1 MLNRKN
7 VPMNLKWKTEDMF
20 ENLAEWNALFAKT
33 EKRIDFAKYEGKLN
47 TVETVKAC
55 FDELYS
61 VMGDLELLGVYAYMK
76 HDEDSRDSESSALL
90 ARIDE
95 LEVRF
100 SSAIAFMTPEL
111 TALDISVLESFVN
124 DPRLKDYDYE
134 IKGIIK
140 DKAHVLGKEAEGV
153 LAMGGQV
160 FSSFRNIFGM
170 INNADLPFPEITVRG
185 KKIKVSHGTYGV
197 LMQDSD
203 RAVRRKTFKAY
214 YGAFIGLINTIAAT
228 YIANV
233 NKNGKVTGKKGGT
246 TKIIATAKDGTKATC
261 KVTVATVKLNASSM
275 PLQVGTSTKALKV
288 ASKTV
293 KKDKVKAWKS
303 SDSSIA
309 SVSKSGKVTAK
320 KTGKA
325 TLTVTMKSG
334 AKATCKVTVQN
345 EKVTT
350 KKLTLSKKKATLT
363 VKQSVKLSVKRNP
376 ISAKEKITWSSS
388 NKKVATVSKSGKVT
402 AKKAGKATI
411 TAKTSN
417 GKKAT
422 CKITVKKAT
431 KK

>member
-1 MLNRKN
+1 MKAIKTMFGVIVCSLMLAFFT
-7 VPMNLKWKTEDMF
+7 VPAAA
-20 ENLAEWNALFAKT
+20 AETSPVSVETTAAGQGSVEFT
-33 EKRIDFAKYEGKLN
+33 VKLN
-47 TVETVKAC
+47 DANQLTSGRYVTYYDADLFEVADTKTGGVFEVEDCNPAYTADGKTGVSYAGVSSDAITSGGTLMTVTFRLKSDIQKATGTFETAPIELYQGDNAVAISSDSVKTSVTVEQTVVKLSKTKAVVVKGKTIQ
-55 FDELYS
+55 LKATVTPKQS
-61 VMGDLELLGVYAYMK
+61 IK
-76 HDEDSRDSESSALL
+76 WSSE
-90 ARIDE
+90 
-95 LEVRF
+95 
-100 SSAIAFMTPEL
+100 
-111 TALDISVLESFVN
+111 N
-124 DPRLKDYDYE
+124 
-134 IKGIIK
+134 
-140 DKAHVLGKEAEGV
+140 
-153 LAMGGQV
+153 
-160 FSSFRNIFGM
+160 
-170 INNADLPFPEITVRG
+170 
-185 KKIKVSHGTYGV
+185 KKI
-197 LMQDSD
+197 
-203 RAVRRKTFKAY
+203 
-214 YGAFIGLINTIAAT
+214 AT
-228 YIANV
+228 V

-363 VKQSVKLSVKRNP
+363 VKQSVKLGVKRNP

-422 CKITVKKAT
+422 CKITVKKAA

>member
-1 MLNRKN
+1 MKAIKTMFGAIVCSLMLAIFA
-7 VPMNLKWKTEDMF
+7 VPAAA
-20 ENLAEWNALFAKT
+20 AETSPVSVETTAAGQGSVEFT
-33 EKRIDFAKYEGKLN
+33 VKLN
-47 TVETVKAC
+47 DANQLTSGRYVTYYDADLFEVADTKTGGVFEVEDCNPAYTADGKTGVSYAGVSSDAITSGGTLMTVTFRLKSDIQKATGTFETAPIELYQGDNAVAISSDSVKTSVTVEQTVVKLSKTKA
-55 FDELYS
+55 
-61 VMGDLELLGVYAYMK
+61 VVVKGK
-76 HDEDSRDSESSALL
+76 T
-90 ARIDE
+90 I
-95 LEVRF
+95 
-100 SSAIAFMTPEL
+100 
-111 TALDISVLESFVN
+111 
-124 DPRLKDYDYE
+124 RLKAKVTPKQS
-134 IKGIIK
+134 IKW
-140 DKAHVLGKEAEGV
+140 
-153 LAMGGQV
+153 
-160 FSSFRNIFGM
+160 SSEN
-170 INNADLPFPEITVRG
+170 
-185 KKIKVSHGTYGV
+185 KKI
-197 LMQDSD
+197 
-203 RAVRRKTFKAY
+203 
-214 YGAFIGLINTIAAT
+214 AT
-228 YIANV
+228 V

-363 VKQSVKLSVKRNP
+363 VKQSVKLGVKRNP

-402 AKKAGKATI
+402 AKRAGKATI

>member
-1 MLNRKN
+1 MKAIKTMFGVIVCSLMLAFFT
-7 VPMNLKWKTEDMF
+7 VPAAA
-20 ENLAEWNALFAKT
+20 AETSPVSVETTAAGQGSVEFT
-33 EKRIDFAKYEGKLN
+33 VKLN
-47 TVETVKAC
+47 DANQLTSGRYVTYYDADLFEVADTKTGGVFEVEDCNPAYTADGKTGVSYAGVSSDAITSGGTLMTVTFRLKSDIQKATGTFETAPIELYQGDNAVAISSDSVKTSVTVEQTVVKLSKTKAVVVKGKTIQ
-55 FDELYS
+55 LKATVTPKQS
-61 VMGDLELLGVYAYMK
+61 IK
-76 HDEDSRDSESSALL
+76 WSSE
-90 ARIDE
+90 
-95 LEVRF
+95 
-100 SSAIAFMTPEL
+100 
-111 TALDISVLESFVN
+111 N
-124 DPRLKDYDYE
+124 
-134 IKGIIK
+134 
-140 DKAHVLGKEAEGV
+140 
-153 LAMGGQV
+153 
-160 FSSFRNIFGM
+160 
-170 INNADLPFPEITVRG
+170 
-185 KKIKVSHGTYGV
+185 KKI
-197 LMQDSD
+197 
-203 RAVRRKTFKAY
+203 
-214 YGAFIGLINTIAAT
+214 AT
-228 YIANV
+228 V

-363 VKQSVKLSVKRNP
+363 VKQSVKLGVKRNP

>member
-1 MLNRKN
+1 MADTKTGGVFEVEDCNPAYTADGKTGVSYAGVSSDAITSGGTLMTVTFR
-7 VPMNLKWKTEDMF
+7 LKSDIQKATGTFETAPIALYQGDNAVAISSDSVKTSV
-20 ENLAEWNALFAKT
+20 
-33 EKRIDFAKYEGKLN
+33 
-47 TVETVKAC
+47 TVEQTVVKLSKTKAVVVKGKTIQ
-55 FDELYS
+55 LKATVTPKQS
-61 VMGDLELLGVYAYMK
+61 IK
-76 HDEDSRDSESSALL
+76 WSSE
-90 ARIDE
+90 
-95 LEVRF
+95 
-100 SSAIAFMTPEL
+100 
-111 TALDISVLESFVN
+111 N
-124 DPRLKDYDYE
+124 
-134 IKGIIK
+134 
-140 DKAHVLGKEAEGV
+140 
-153 LAMGGQV
+153 
-160 FSSFRNIFGM
+160 
-170 INNADLPFPEITVRG
+170 
-185 KKIKVSHGTYGV
+185 KKI
-197 LMQDSD
+197 
-203 RAVRRKTFKAY
+203 
-214 YGAFIGLINTIAAT
+214 AT
-228 YIANV
+228 V

-363 VKQSVKLSVKRNP
+363 VKQSVKLGVKRNP

>member
-1 MLNRKN
+1 MKAIKTMFGAIVCSLMLAIFA
-7 VPMNLKWKTEDMF
+7 VPAAAAGTSPVSVETTAAGQGSVEF
-20 ENLAEWNALFAKT
+20 T
-33 EKRIDFAKYEGKLN
+33 VKLN
-47 TVETVKAC
+47 DANQLTSGRYVTYYDADLFEVADTKTGGVFEVEDCNPAYTADGKTGVSYAGVSSDPITSGGTLMTVTFRLKSDIQKATGTFETAPIELYQGDNAAAISSDSVKTSVTVEQTVVKLSKTKAVVVKGKTIQ
-55 FDELYS
+55 LKATVTPKQS
-61 VMGDLELLGVYAYMK
+61 IK
-76 HDEDSRDSESSALL
+76 WSSE
-90 ARIDE
+90 
-95 LEVRF
+95 
-100 SSAIAFMTPEL
+100 
-111 TALDISVLESFVN
+111 N
-124 DPRLKDYDYE
+124 
-134 IKGIIK
+134 
-140 DKAHVLGKEAEGV
+140 
-153 LAMGGQV
+153 
-160 FSSFRNIFGM
+160 
-170 INNADLPFPEITVRG
+170 
-185 KKIKVSHGTYGV
+185 KKI
-197 LMQDSD
+197 
-203 RAVRRKTFKAY
+203 
-214 YGAFIGLINTIAAT
+214 AT
-228 YIANV
+228 V

-363 VKQSVKLSVKRNP
+363 VKQSVKLGVKRNP

-402 AKKAGKATI
+402 AKRAGKATI

>member
-1 MLNRKN
+1 MKAIKTMFGVIVCSLMLAFFT
-7 VPMNLKWKTEDMF
+7 VPAAA
-20 ENLAEWNALFAKT
+20 AETSPVSVETTAAGQGSVEFT
-33 EKRIDFAKYEGKLN
+33 VKLN
-47 TVETVKAC
+47 DANQLTSGRYVTYYDADLFEVADTKTGGVFEVEDCNPAYTADGKTGVSYAGVSSDAITSGGTLMTVTFRLKSDIQKATGTFETAPIELYQGDNAVAISSDSVKTSVTVEQTVVKLSKTKAVVVKGKTIQ
-55 FDELYS
+55 LKATVTPKQS
-61 VMGDLELLGVYAYMK
+61 IK
-76 HDEDSRDSESSALL
+76 WSSE
-90 ARIDE
+90 
-95 LEVRF
+95 
-100 SSAIAFMTPEL
+100 
-111 TALDISVLESFVN
+111 N
-124 DPRLKDYDYE
+124 
-134 IKGIIK
+134 
-140 DKAHVLGKEAEGV
+140 
-153 LAMGGQV
+153 
-160 FSSFRNIFGM
+160 
-170 INNADLPFPEITVRG
+170 
-185 KKIKVSHGTYGV
+185 KKI
-197 LMQDSD
+197 
-203 RAVRRKTFKAY
+203 
-214 YGAFIGLINTIAAT
+214 AT
-228 YIANV
+228 V

-363 VKQSVKLSVKRNP
+363 VKQSVKLGVKRNP

-388 NKKVATVSKSGKVT
+388 NKKVATVSESGKVT

>member
-1 MLNRKN
+1 MKAIKTMFGVIVCSLMLAFFT
-7 VPMNLKWKTEDMF
+7 VPAAA
-20 ENLAEWNALFAKT
+20 AETSPVSVETTAAGQGSVEFT
-33 EKRIDFAKYEGKLN
+33 VKLN
-47 TVETVKAC
+47 DANQLTSGRYVTYYDADLFEVADTKTGGVFEVEDCNPAYTADGKTGVSYAGVSSDPITSGGTLMTVTFRLKSDIQKATGTFETAPIELYQGDNAVAISSDSVKTSVTVEQTVVKLSKTKA
-55 FDELYS
+55 
-61 VMGDLELLGVYAYMK
+61 VVVKGK
-76 HDEDSRDSESSALL
+76 T
-90 ARIDE
+90 I
-95 LEVRF
+95 
-100 SSAIAFMTPEL
+100 
-111 TALDISVLESFVN
+111 
-124 DPRLKDYDYE
+124 RLKATVTPKQS
-134 IKGIIK
+134 IKW
-140 DKAHVLGKEAEGV
+140 
-153 LAMGGQV
+153 
-160 FSSFRNIFGM
+160 SSEN
-170 INNADLPFPEITVRG
+170 
-185 KKIKVSHGTYGV
+185 KKI
-197 LMQDSD
+197 
-203 RAVRRKTFKAY
+203 
-214 YGAFIGLINTIAAT
+214 AT
-228 YIANV
+228 V

-363 VKQSVKLSVKRNP
+363 VKQSVKLGVKRNP

-402 AKKAGKATI
+402 AKRAGKATI

>member
-1 MLNRKN
+1 MKAIKTMFGVIVCSLMLAFFA
-7 VPMNLKWKTEDMF
+7 VPAAA
-20 ENLAEWNALFAKT
+20 AETSPVSVETTAAGQGSVEFT
-33 EKRIDFAKYEGKLN
+33 VKLN
-47 TVETVKAC
+47 DANQLTSGRYVTYYDADLFEVADTKTGGVFEVEDCNPAYTADGKTGVSYAGVSSDAITSGGTLMTVTFRLKSDIQKATGTFETAPIELYQGDNAVAISSDSVKTSVTVEQTVVKLSKTKAVVVKGKTIQ
-55 FDELYS
+55 LKATVTPKQS
-61 VMGDLELLGVYAYMK
+61 IK
-76 HDEDSRDSESSALL
+76 WSSE
-90 ARIDE
+90 
-95 LEVRF
+95 
-100 SSAIAFMTPEL
+100 
-111 TALDISVLESFVN
+111 N
-124 DPRLKDYDYE
+124 
-134 IKGIIK
+134 
-140 DKAHVLGKEAEGV
+140 
-153 LAMGGQV
+153 
-160 FSSFRNIFGM
+160 
-170 INNADLPFPEITVRG
+170 
-185 KKIKVSHGTYGV
+185 KKI
-197 LMQDSD
+197 
-203 RAVRRKTFKAY
+203 
-214 YGAFIGLINTIAAT
+214 AT
-228 YIANV
+228 V

-363 VKQSVKLSVKRNP
+363 VKQSVKLGVKRNP

>member
-1 MLNRKN
+1 MKAIKTMFGVIVCSLMLAFFT
-7 VPMNLKWKTEDMF
+7 VPAAA
-20 ENLAEWNALFAKT
+20 AETSPVSVETTAAGQGSVEFT
-33 EKRIDFAKYEGKLN
+33 VKLN
-47 TVETVKAC
+47 DANQLTSGRYVTYYDADLFEVADTKTGGVFEVEDCNPAYTADGKTGVSYAGVSSDAITSGGTLMTVTFRLKSDIQKATGTFETAPIELYQGDNAVAISSDSVKTSVTVEQTVVKLSKTKA
-55 FDELYS
+55 
-61 VMGDLELLGVYAYMK
+61 VVVKGK
-76 HDEDSRDSESSALL
+76 T
-90 ARIDE
+90 I
-95 LEVRF
+95 
-100 SSAIAFMTPEL
+100 
-111 TALDISVLESFVN
+111 
-124 DPRLKDYDYE
+124 RLKAKVTPKQS
-134 IKGIIK
+134 IKW
-140 DKAHVLGKEAEGV
+140 
-153 LAMGGQV
+153 
-160 FSSFRNIFGM
+160 SSEN
-170 INNADLPFPEITVRG
+170 
-185 KKIKVSHGTYGV
+185 KKI
-197 LMQDSD
+197 
-203 RAVRRKTFKAY
+203 
-214 YGAFIGLINTIAAT
+214 AT
-228 YIANV
+228 V

-363 VKQSVKLSVKRNP
+363 VKQSVKLGVKRNP

-402 AKKAGKATI
+402 AKRAGKATI

>member
-1 MLNRKN
+1 MSKTKA
-7 VPMNLKWKTEDMF
+7 VVVKGKTIQLKATVTPKQSIKWSS
-20 ENLAEWNALFAKT
+20 EN
-33 EKRIDFAKYEGKLN
+33 
-47 TVETVKAC
+47 
-55 FDELYS
+55 
-61 VMGDLELLGVYAYMK
+61 
-76 HDEDSRDSESSALL
+76 
-90 ARIDE
+90 
-95 LEVRF
+95 
-100 SSAIAFMTPEL
+100 
-111 TALDISVLESFVN
+111 
-124 DPRLKDYDYE
+124 
-134 IKGIIK
+134 
-140 DKAHVLGKEAEGV
+140 
-153 LAMGGQV
+153 
-160 FSSFRNIFGM
+160 
-170 INNADLPFPEITVRG
+170 
-185 KKIKVSHGTYGV
+185 KKI
-197 LMQDSD
+197 
-203 RAVRRKTFKAY
+203 
-214 YGAFIGLINTIAAT
+214 AT
-228 YIANV
+228 V

-363 VKQSVKLSVKRNP
+363 VKQSVKLGVKRNP

-402 AKKAGKATI
+402 AKRAGKATI

>member
-1 MLNRKN
+1 MKAIKTMFGVIVCSLMLAFFT
-7 VPMNLKWKTEDMF
+7 VPAAA
-20 ENLAEWNALFAKT
+20 AETSPVSVETTAAGQGSVEFT
-33 EKRIDFAKYEGKLN
+33 VKLN
-47 TVETVKAC
+47 DANQLTSGRYVTYYDADLFEVADTKTGGVFEVEDCNPAYTADGKTGVSYAGVSSDPITSGGTLMTVTFRLKSDIQKATGTFETAPIELYQGDNAVAISSDSVKTSVTVEQTVVKLSKTKAVVVKGKTIQ
-55 FDELYS
+55 LKATVTPKQS
-61 VMGDLELLGVYAYMK
+61 IK
-76 HDEDSRDSESSALL
+76 WSSE
-90 ARIDE
+90 
-95 LEVRF
+95 
-100 SSAIAFMTPEL
+100 
-111 TALDISVLESFVN
+111 N
-124 DPRLKDYDYE
+124 
-134 IKGIIK
+134 
-140 DKAHVLGKEAEGV
+140 
-153 LAMGGQV
+153 
-160 FSSFRNIFGM
+160 
-170 INNADLPFPEITVRG
+170 
-185 KKIKVSHGTYGV
+185 KKI
-197 LMQDSD
+197 
-203 RAVRRKTFKAY
+203 
-214 YGAFIGLINTIAAT
+214 AT
-228 YIANV
+228 V

-293 KKDKVKAWKS
+293 KKDKVKSWKS

-363 VKQSVKLSVKRNP
+363 VKQSVKLGVKRNP

-402 AKKAGKATI
+402 AKRAGKATI

>member
-1 MLNRKN
+1 MKAIKTMFGVIVCSLMLAFFA
-7 VPMNLKWKTEDMF
+7 VPAAA
-20 ENLAEWNALFAKT
+20 AETSPVSVETTAAGQGSVEFT
-33 EKRIDFAKYEGKLN
+33 VKLN
-47 TVETVKAC
+47 DANQLTSGRYVTYYDADLFEVADTKTGGVFEVEDCSPAYTADGKTGVSYAGVSSDAITSGGTLMTVTFRLKSDIQKATGTFETAPIELYQGDNAVAISSDSVKTSVTVEQTVVKLSKTKAVVVKGKTIQ
-55 FDELYS
+55 LKATVTPKQS
-61 VMGDLELLGVYAYMK
+61 IK
-76 HDEDSRDSESSALL
+76 WSSE
-90 ARIDE
+90 
-95 LEVRF
+95 
-100 SSAIAFMTPEL
+100 
-111 TALDISVLESFVN
+111 N
-124 DPRLKDYDYE
+124 
-134 IKGIIK
+134 
-140 DKAHVLGKEAEGV
+140 
-153 LAMGGQV
+153 
-160 FSSFRNIFGM
+160 
-170 INNADLPFPEITVRG
+170 
-185 KKIKVSHGTYGV
+185 KKI
-197 LMQDSD
+197 
-203 RAVRRKTFKAY
+203 
-214 YGAFIGLINTIAAT
+214 AT
-228 YIANV
+228 V

-363 VKQSVKLSVKRNP
+363 VKQSVKLGVKRNP

>member
-1 MLNRKN
+1 MKAIKTMFGVIVCSLMLAFFT
-7 VPMNLKWKTEDMF
+7 VPAAA
-20 ENLAEWNALFAKT
+20 AETSPVSVETTAAGQGSVEFT
-33 EKRIDFAKYEGKLN
+33 VKLN
-47 TVETVKAC
+47 DANQLTSGRYVTYYDADLFEVADTKTGGVFEVEDCNPAYTADGKTGVSYAGVSSDPITSGGTLMTVTFRLKSDIQKATGTFETAPIELYQGDNAIAISSDSVKTSVTVEQTVVKLSKTKAVVVKGKTIQ
-55 FDELYS
+55 LKATVTPKQS
-61 VMGDLELLGVYAYMK
+61 IK
-76 HDEDSRDSESSALL
+76 WSSE
-90 ARIDE
+90 
-95 LEVRF
+95 
-100 SSAIAFMTPEL
+100 
-111 TALDISVLESFVN
+111 N
-124 DPRLKDYDYE
+124 
-134 IKGIIK
+134 
-140 DKAHVLGKEAEGV
+140 
-153 LAMGGQV
+153 
-160 FSSFRNIFGM
+160 
-170 INNADLPFPEITVRG
+170 
-185 KKIKVSHGTYGV
+185 KKI
-197 LMQDSD
+197 
-203 RAVRRKTFKAY
+203 
-214 YGAFIGLINTIAAT
+214 AT
-228 YIANV
+228 V

-363 VKQSVKLSVKRNP
+363 VKQSVKLGVKRNP

>member
-1 MLNRKN
+1 MKAIKTMFGVIVCSLMLAFFA
-7 VPMNLKWKTEDMF
+7 VPAAA
-20 ENLAEWNALFAKT
+20 AETSPVSVETTAAGQGSVEFT
-33 EKRIDFAKYEGKLN
+33 VKLN
-47 TVETVKAC
+47 DANQLTSGRYVIYYDADLFEVADTKTGGVFEVEDCNPAYTADGKTGVSYAGVSSDAITSGGTLMTVTFRLKSDIQKATGTFETAPIELYQGDNAVAISSDSVKTSVTVEQTVVKLSKTKAVVVKGKTIQ
-55 FDELYS
+55 LKATVTPKQS
-61 VMGDLELLGVYAYMK
+61 IK
-76 HDEDSRDSESSALL
+76 WSSE
-90 ARIDE
+90 
-95 LEVRF
+95 
-100 SSAIAFMTPEL
+100 
-111 TALDISVLESFVN
+111 N
-124 DPRLKDYDYE
+124 
-134 IKGIIK
+134 
-140 DKAHVLGKEAEGV
+140 
-153 LAMGGQV
+153 
-160 FSSFRNIFGM
+160 
-170 INNADLPFPEITVRG
+170 
-185 KKIKVSHGTYGV
+185 KKI
-197 LMQDSD
+197 
-203 RAVRRKTFKAY
+203 
-214 YGAFIGLINTIAAT
+214 AT
-228 YIANV
+228 V

-363 VKQSVKLSVKRNP
+363 VKQSVKLGVKRNP

>member
-1 MLNRKN
+1 MKAIKTMFGVIVCSLMLAFFT
-7 VPMNLKWKTEDMF
+7 VPAAA
-20 ENLAEWNALFAKT
+20 AETSPVSVETTAAGQGSVEFT
-33 EKRIDFAKYEGKLN
+33 VKLN
-47 TVETVKAC
+47 DANQLTSGRYVTYYDADLFEVADTKTGGVFEVEDCNPAYTADGKTGVSYAGVSSDAITSGGTLMTVTFRLKSDIQKATGTFETAPIELYQGDNAVAISSDSVKTSVTVEQTVVKLSKTKA
-55 FDELYS
+55 
-61 VMGDLELLGVYAYMK
+61 VVVKGK
-76 HDEDSRDSESSALL
+76 T
-90 ARIDE
+90 I
-95 LEVRF
+95 
-100 SSAIAFMTPEL
+100 
-111 TALDISVLESFVN
+111 
-124 DPRLKDYDYE
+124 RLKATVTPKQS
-134 IKGIIK
+134 IKW
-140 DKAHVLGKEAEGV
+140 
-153 LAMGGQV
+153 
-160 FSSFRNIFGM
+160 SSEN
-170 INNADLPFPEITVRG
+170 
-185 KKIKVSHGTYGV
+185 KKI
-197 LMQDSD
+197 
-203 RAVRRKTFKAY
+203 
-214 YGAFIGLINTIAAT
+214 AT
-228 YIANV
+228 V

-293 KKDKVKAWKS
+293 KKDKVKSWKS

-363 VKQSVKLSVKRNP
+363 VKQSVKLGVKRNP

>member
-1 MLNRKN
+1 MKAIKTMFGAIVCSLMLAFFT
-7 VPMNLKWKTEDMF
+7 VPAAA
-20 ENLAEWNALFAKT
+20 AETSPVSVETTAAGQGSVEFT
-33 EKRIDFAKYEGKLN
+33 VKLN
-47 TVETVKAC
+47 DANQLTSGRYVTYYDADLFEVADTKTGGVFEVEDCNPAYTADGKTGVSYAGVSSDAITSGGTLMTVTFRLKSDIQKATGTFETAPIELYQGDNAVAISSDSVKTSVTVEQTVVKLSKTKAVVVKGKTIQ
-55 FDELYS
+55 LKATVTPKQS
-61 VMGDLELLGVYAYMK
+61 IK
-76 HDEDSRDSESSALL
+76 WSSE
-90 ARIDE
+90 
-95 LEVRF
+95 
-100 SSAIAFMTPEL
+100 
-111 TALDISVLESFVN
+111 N
-124 DPRLKDYDYE
+124 
-134 IKGIIK
+134 
-140 DKAHVLGKEAEGV
+140 
-153 LAMGGQV
+153 
-160 FSSFRNIFGM
+160 
-170 INNADLPFPEITVRG
+170 
-185 KKIKVSHGTYGV
+185 KKI
-197 LMQDSD
+197 
-203 RAVRRKTFKAY
+203 
-214 YGAFIGLINTIAAT
+214 AT
-228 YIANV
+228 V

-363 VKQSVKLSVKRNP
+363 VKQSVKLGVKRNP

-402 AKKAGKATI
+402 AKRAGKVTI

>member
-1 MLNRKN
+1 MKAIKTMFGAIVCSLMLAIFA
-7 VPMNLKWKTEDMF
+7 VPAAA
-20 ENLAEWNALFAKT
+20 AETSPVSVETTAAGQGSVEFT
-33 EKRIDFAKYEGKLN
+33 VKLN
-47 TVETVKAC
+47 DANQLTSGRYVTYYDADLFEVADTKTGGVFEVEDCNPAYTADGKTGVSYAGVSSDAITSGGTLMTVTFRLKSDIQKATGTFETAPIELYQGDNAVAISSDSVKTSVTVEQTVVKLSKTKAVVVKGKTIQ
-55 FDELYS
+55 LKATVTPKQS
-61 VMGDLELLGVYAYMK
+61 IK
-76 HDEDSRDSESSALL
+76 WSSE
-90 ARIDE
+90 
-95 LEVRF
+95 
-100 SSAIAFMTPEL
+100 
-111 TALDISVLESFVN
+111 N
-124 DPRLKDYDYE
+124 
-134 IKGIIK
+134 
-140 DKAHVLGKEAEGV
+140 
-153 LAMGGQV
+153 
-160 FSSFRNIFGM
+160 
-170 INNADLPFPEITVRG
+170 
-185 KKIKVSHGTYGV
+185 KKI
-197 LMQDSD
+197 
-203 RAVRRKTFKAY
+203 
-214 YGAFIGLINTIAAT
+214 AT
-228 YIANV
+228 V

-246 TKIIATAKDGTKATC
+246 TKIIATAKDGTKAAC

-363 VKQSVKLSVKRNP
+363 VKQSVKLGVKRNP

-422 CKITVKKAT
+422 CKITVKKAA

>member
-1 MLNRKN
+1 MFGVIVCSLMLAFFT
-7 VPMNLKWKTEDMF
+7 VPAAA
-20 ENLAEWNALFAKT
+20 AETSPVSVETTAAGQGSVEFT
-33 EKRIDFAKYEGKLN
+33 VKLN
-47 TVETVKAC
+47 DANQLTSGRYVIYYDADLFEVADTKTGGVFEVEDCNPAYTADGKTGVSYAGVSSDAITSGGTLMTVTFRLKSDIQKATGTFETAPIELYQGDNAVAISSDSVKTSVTVEQTVVKLSKTKAVVVKGKTIQ
-55 FDELYS
+55 LKATVTPKQS
-61 VMGDLELLGVYAYMK
+61 IK
-76 HDEDSRDSESSALL
+76 WSSE
-90 ARIDE
+90 
-95 LEVRF
+95 
-100 SSAIAFMTPEL
+100 
-111 TALDISVLESFVN
+111 N
-124 DPRLKDYDYE
+124 
-134 IKGIIK
+134 
-140 DKAHVLGKEAEGV
+140 
-153 LAMGGQV
+153 
-160 FSSFRNIFGM
+160 
-170 INNADLPFPEITVRG
+170 
-185 KKIKVSHGTYGV
+185 KKI
-197 LMQDSD
+197 
-203 RAVRRKTFKAY
+203 
-214 YGAFIGLINTIAAT
+214 AT
-228 YIANV
+228 V

-363 VKQSVKLSVKRNP
+363 VKQSVKLGVKRNP

>member
-1 MLNRKN
+1 MKAIKTMFGVIVCSLMLAFFT
-7 VPMNLKWKTEDMF
+7 VPAAA
-20 ENLAEWNALFAKT
+20 AETSPVSVETTAAGQGSVELT
-33 EKRIDFAKYEGKLN
+33 VKLN
-47 TVETVKAC
+47 DANQLTSGRYVTYYDADLFEVADTKTGGVFEVEDCNPAYTADGKTGVSYAGVSSDAITSGGTLMTVTFRLKSDIQKATGTFETAPIELYQGDNAVAISSDSVKTSVTVEQTVVKLSKTKA
-55 FDELYS
+55 
-61 VMGDLELLGVYAYMK
+61 VVVKGK
-76 HDEDSRDSESSALL
+76 T
-90 ARIDE
+90 I
-95 LEVRF
+95 
-100 SSAIAFMTPEL
+100 
-111 TALDISVLESFVN
+111 
-124 DPRLKDYDYE
+124 RLKAKVTPKQS
-134 IKGIIK
+134 IKW
-140 DKAHVLGKEAEGV
+140 
-153 LAMGGQV
+153 
-160 FSSFRNIFGM
+160 SSEN
-170 INNADLPFPEITVRG
+170 
-185 KKIKVSHGTYGV
+185 KKI
-197 LMQDSD
+197 
-203 RAVRRKTFKAY
+203 
-214 YGAFIGLINTIAAT
+214 AT
-228 YIANV
+228 V

-363 VKQSVKLSVKRNP
+363 VKQSVKLGVKRNP

>member
-1 MLNRKN
+1 MKAIKTMFGVIVCSLMLAFFT
-7 VPMNLKWKTEDMF
+7 VPAAA
-20 ENLAEWNALFAKT
+20 AETSPVSVETTAAGQGSVEFT
-33 EKRIDFAKYEGKLN
+33 VKLN
-47 TVETVKAC
+47 DANQLTSGRYVTYYDADLFEVADTKTGGVFEVEDCNPAYTADGKTGVSYAGVSSDAITSGGTLMTVTFRLKSDIQKATGTFETAPIELYQGDNAVAISSDSVKTSVTVEQTVVKLSKTKAVVVKGKTIQ
-55 FDELYS
+55 LKATVTPKQS
-61 VMGDLELLGVYAYMK
+61 IK
-76 HDEDSRDSESSALL
+76 WSSE
-90 ARIDE
+90 
-95 LEVRF
+95 
-100 SSAIAFMTPEL
+100 
-111 TALDISVLESFVN
+111 N
-124 DPRLKDYDYE
+124 
-134 IKGIIK
+134 
-140 DKAHVLGKEAEGV
+140 
-153 LAMGGQV
+153 
-160 FSSFRNIFGM
+160 
-170 INNADLPFPEITVRG
+170 
-185 KKIKVSHGTYGV
+185 KKI
-197 LMQDSD
+197 
-203 RAVRRKTFKAY
+203 
-214 YGAFIGLINTIAAT
+214 AT
-228 YIANV
+228 V

-363 VKQSVKLSVKRNP
+363 VKQSVKLRVKRNP

-422 CKITVKKAT
+422 CKITVKKAA

>member
-1 MLNRKN
+1 MKAIKTMFGVIVCSLMLAFFT
-7 VPMNLKWKTEDMF
+7 VPAAA
-20 ENLAEWNALFAKT
+20 AETSPVSVETTAAGQGSVEFT
-33 EKRIDFAKYEGKLN
+33 VKLN
-47 TVETVKAC
+47 DANQLTSGRYVTYYDADLFEVADTKTGGVFEVEDCNPAYTADGKTGVSYAGVSSDAITSGGTLMTVTFRLKSDIQKATGTFETAPIELYQGDNAVAISSDSVKTSVTVEQTVVKLSKTKAVVVKGKTIQ
-55 FDELYS
+55 LKATVTPKQS
-61 VMGDLELLGVYAYMK
+61 IK
-76 HDEDSRDSESSALL
+76 WSSE
-90 ARIDE
+90 
-95 LEVRF
+95 
-100 SSAIAFMTPEL
+100 
-111 TALDISVLESFVN
+111 N
-124 DPRLKDYDYE
+124 
-134 IKGIIK
+134 
-140 DKAHVLGKEAEGV
+140 
-153 LAMGGQV
+153 
-160 FSSFRNIFGM
+160 
-170 INNADLPFPEITVRG
+170 
-185 KKIKVSHGTYGV
+185 KKI
-197 LMQDSD
+197 
-203 RAVRRKTFKAY
+203 
-214 YGAFIGLINTIAAT
+214 AT
-228 YIANV
+228 V

-363 VKQSVKLSVKRNP
+363 VKQSVKLGVKRNP

-402 AKKAGKATI
+402 AKRAGKATI

>member
-1 MLNRKN
+1 MFGVIVCSLMLAFFT
-7 VPMNLKWKTEDMF
+7 VPAAA
-20 ENLAEWNALFAKT
+20 AETSPVSVETTAAGQGSVEFT
-33 EKRIDFAKYEGKLN
+33 VKLN
-47 TVETVKAC
+47 DANQLTSGRYVTYYDADLFEVADTKTGGVFEVEDCNPAYTADGKTGVSYAGVSSDAITSGGTLMTVTFRLKSDIQKATGTFETAPIELYQGDNAVAISSDSVKTSVTVEQTVVKLSKTKAVVVKGKTIQ
-55 FDELYS
+55 LKATVTPKQS
-61 VMGDLELLGVYAYMK
+61 IK
-76 HDEDSRDSESSALL
+76 WSSE
-90 ARIDE
+90 
-95 LEVRF
+95 
-100 SSAIAFMTPEL
+100 
-111 TALDISVLESFVN
+111 N
-124 DPRLKDYDYE
+124 
-134 IKGIIK
+134 
-140 DKAHVLGKEAEGV
+140 
-153 LAMGGQV
+153 
-160 FSSFRNIFGM
+160 
-170 INNADLPFPEITVRG
+170 
-185 KKIKVSHGTYGV
+185 KKI
-197 LMQDSD
+197 
-203 RAVRRKTFKAY
+203 
-214 YGAFIGLINTIAAT
+214 AT
-228 YIANV
+228 V

-363 VKQSVKLSVKRNP
+363 VKQSVKLGVKRNP

>member
-1 MLNRKN
+1 MKAIKTMFGVIVCSLMLAFFT
-7 VPMNLKWKTEDMF
+7 VPAAA
-20 ENLAEWNALFAKT
+20 AETSPVSVETTAAGQGSVEFT
-33 EKRIDFAKYEGKLN
+33 VKLN
-47 TVETVKAC
+47 DANQLTSGRYVIYYDADLFEVADTKTGGVFEVEDCNPAYTADGKTGVSYAGVSSDAITSGGTLMTVTFRLKSDIQKATGTFETAPIELYQGDNAVAISSDSVKTSVTVEQTVVKLSKTKAVVVKGKTIQ
-55 FDELYS
+55 LKATVTPKQS
-61 VMGDLELLGVYAYMK
+61 IK
-76 HDEDSRDSESSALL
+76 WSSE
-90 ARIDE
+90 
-95 LEVRF
+95 
-100 SSAIAFMTPEL
+100 
-111 TALDISVLESFVN
+111 N
-124 DPRLKDYDYE
+124 
-134 IKGIIK
+134 
-140 DKAHVLGKEAEGV
+140 
-153 LAMGGQV
+153 
-160 FSSFRNIFGM
+160 
-170 INNADLPFPEITVRG
+170 
-185 KKIKVSHGTYGV
+185 KKI
-197 LMQDSD
+197 
-203 RAVRRKTFKAY
+203 
-214 YGAFIGLINTIAAT
+214 AT
-228 YIANV
+228 V

-363 VKQSVKLSVKRNP
+363 VKQSVKLGVKRNP

>member
-1 MLNRKN
+1 MKAIKTMFGVIVCSLMLAFFA
-7 VPMNLKWKTEDMF
+7 VPAAA
-20 ENLAEWNALFAKT
+20 AETSPVSVETTAAGQGSVEFT
-33 EKRIDFAKYEGKLN
+33 VKLN
-47 TVETVKAC
+47 DANQLTSGRYVIYYDADLFEVADTKTGGVFEVEDCNPAYTADGKTGVSYAGVSSDAITSGGTLMTVTFRLKSDIQKATGTFETAPIELYQGDNAVAISSDSVKTSVTVEQTVVKLSKTKAVVVKGKTIQ
-55 FDELYS
+55 LKATVTPKQS
-61 VMGDLELLGVYAYMK
+61 IK
-76 HDEDSRDSESSALL
+76 WSSE
-90 ARIDE
+90 
-95 LEVRF
+95 
-100 SSAIAFMTPEL
+100 
-111 TALDISVLESFVN
+111 N
-124 DPRLKDYDYE
+124 
-134 IKGIIK
+134 
-140 DKAHVLGKEAEGV
+140 
-153 LAMGGQV
+153 
-160 FSSFRNIFGM
+160 
-170 INNADLPFPEITVRG
+170 
-185 KKIKVSHGTYGV
+185 KKI
-197 LMQDSD
+197 
-203 RAVRRKTFKAY
+203 
-214 YGAFIGLINTIAAT
+214 AT
-228 YIANV
+228 V

-363 VKQSVKLSVKRNP
+363 VKQSVKLGVKRNP

-422 CKITVKKAT
+422 CKITVKKAA

>member
-1 MLNRKN
+1 MKAIKTMFGAIVCSLMLAIFA
-7 VPMNLKWKTEDMF
+7 VPAAAAETSPVSVETTAAGQGSVEFTVKLNDANQLTSGRYVTYYDADLFEVADTKTGGVFEVEDC
-20 ENLAEWNALFAKT
+20 NLAYTADGKTGVSYAGVSSDPITSGGTLMTVTFRLKSDIQKATGTFETAPIELYQGDNAVAISSDSVKT
-33 EKRIDFAKYEGKLN
+33 SV
-47 TVETVKAC
+47 TVEQTVVKLSKTKAVVVKGKTIQ
-55 FDELYS
+55 LKATVTPKQS
-61 VMGDLELLGVYAYMK
+61 IK
-76 HDEDSRDSESSALL
+76 WSSE
-90 ARIDE
+90 
-95 LEVRF
+95 
-100 SSAIAFMTPEL
+100 
-111 TALDISVLESFVN
+111 N
-124 DPRLKDYDYE
+124 
-134 IKGIIK
+134 
-140 DKAHVLGKEAEGV
+140 
-153 LAMGGQV
+153 
-160 FSSFRNIFGM
+160 
-170 INNADLPFPEITVRG
+170 
-185 KKIKVSHGTYGV
+185 KKI
-197 LMQDSD
+197 
-203 RAVRRKTFKAY
+203 
-214 YGAFIGLINTIAAT
+214 AT
-228 YIANV
+228 V

-363 VKQSVKLSVKRNP
+363 VKQSVKLGVKRNP

>member
-1 MLNRKN
+1 MKAIKTMFGAIVCSLMLAIFA
-7 VPMNLKWKTEDMF
+7 VPAAAAGTSPVSVETTAAGQGSVEF
-20 ENLAEWNALFAKT
+20 T
-33 EKRIDFAKYEGKLN
+33 VKLN
-47 TVETVKAC
+47 DANQLTSGRYVTYYDADLFEVADTKTGGVFEVEDCNPAYTADGKTGVSYAGVSSDPITSGGTLMTVTFRLKSDIQKATGTFETAPIELYQGDNAVAISSDSVKTSVTVEQTVVKLSKTKA
-55 FDELYS
+55 
-61 VMGDLELLGVYAYMK
+61 VVVKGK
-76 HDEDSRDSESSALL
+76 T
-90 ARIDE
+90 I
-95 LEVRF
+95 
-100 SSAIAFMTPEL
+100 
-111 TALDISVLESFVN
+111 
-124 DPRLKDYDYE
+124 RLKAKVTPKQS
-134 IKGIIK
+134 IKW
-140 DKAHVLGKEAEGV
+140 
-153 LAMGGQV
+153 
-160 FSSFRNIFGM
+160 SSEN
-170 INNADLPFPEITVRG
+170 
-185 KKIKVSHGTYGV
+185 KKI
-197 LMQDSD
+197 
-203 RAVRRKTFKAY
+203 
-214 YGAFIGLINTIAAT
+214 AT
-228 YIANV
+228 V

-293 KKDKVKAWKS
+293 KKDKVKSWKS

-363 VKQSVKLSVKRNP
+363 VKQSVKLGVKRNP

-402 AKKAGKATI
+402 AKRAGKATI

>member
-1 MLNRKN
+1 MKAIKTMFGVIVCSLMLAFFA
-7 VPMNLKWKTEDMF
+7 VPAAA
-20 ENLAEWNALFAKT
+20 AETSPVSVETTAAGQGSVEFT
-33 EKRIDFAKYEGKLN
+33 VKLN
-47 TVETVKAC
+47 DANQLTSGRYVTYYDADLFEVADTKTGGVFEVEDCNPAYTADGKTGVSYAGVSSDAITSGGTLMTVTFRLKSDIQKATGTFETAPIELYQGDNAVAISSDSVKTSVTVEQTVVKLSKTKAVVVKGKTIQ
-55 FDELYS
+55 LKATVTPKQS
-61 VMGDLELLGVYAYMK
+61 IK
-76 HDEDSRDSESSALL
+76 WSSE
-90 ARIDE
+90 
-95 LEVRF
+95 
-100 SSAIAFMTPEL
+100 
-111 TALDISVLESFVN
+111 N
-124 DPRLKDYDYE
+124 
-134 IKGIIK
+134 
-140 DKAHVLGKEAEGV
+140 
-153 LAMGGQV
+153 
-160 FSSFRNIFGM
+160 
-170 INNADLPFPEITVRG
+170 
-185 KKIKVSHGTYGV
+185 KKI
-197 LMQDSD
+197 
-203 RAVRRKTFKAY
+203 
-214 YGAFIGLINTIAAT
+214 AT
-228 YIANV
+228 V

>member
-1 MLNRKN
+1 MKAIKTMFGVIVCSLMLAFFT
-7 VPMNLKWKTEDMF
+7 VPAAA
-20 ENLAEWNALFAKT
+20 AETSPVSVETTAAGQGSVEFT
-33 EKRIDFAKYEGKLN
+33 VKLN
-47 TVETVKAC
+47 DANQLTSGRYVTYYDADLFEVADTKTGGVFEVEDCNPAYTADGKTGVSYAGVSSDAITSGGTLMTVTFRLKSDIQKATGTFETAPIELYQGDNAVAISSDSVKTSVTVEQTVVKLSKTKAVVVKGKTIQ
-55 FDELYS
+55 LKATVTPKQS
-61 VMGDLELLGVYAYMK
+61 IK
-76 HDEDSRDSESSALL
+76 WSSE
-90 ARIDE
+90 
-95 LEVRF
+95 
-100 SSAIAFMTPEL
+100 
-111 TALDISVLESFVN
+111 N
-124 DPRLKDYDYE
+124 
-134 IKGIIK
+134 
-140 DKAHVLGKEAEGV
+140 
-153 LAMGGQV
+153 
-160 FSSFRNIFGM
+160 
-170 INNADLPFPEITVRG
+170 
-185 KKIKVSHGTYGV
+185 KKI
-197 LMQDSD
+197 
-203 RAVRRKTFKAY
+203 
-214 YGAFIGLINTIAAT
+214 AT
-228 YIANV
+228 V

-363 VKQSVKLSVKRNP
+363 VKQSVKLRVKRNP

-402 AKKAGKATI
+402 AKRAGKATI

>member
-1 MLNRKN
+1 MFGVIVCSLMLAFFT
-7 VPMNLKWKTEDMF
+7 VPAAA
-20 ENLAEWNALFAKT
+20 AETSPVSVETTAAGQGSVEFT
-33 EKRIDFAKYEGKLN
+33 VKLN
-47 TVETVKAC
+47 DANQLTSGRYVTYYDADLFEVADTKTGGVFEVEDCNPAYTADGKTGVSYAGVSSDAITSGGTLMTVTFRLKSDIQKATGTFETAPIELYQGDNAVAISSDSVKTSVTVEQTVVKLSKTKAVVVKGKTIQ
-55 FDELYS
+55 LKATVTPKQS
-61 VMGDLELLGVYAYMK
+61 IK
-76 HDEDSRDSESSALL
+76 WSSE
-90 ARIDE
+90 
-95 LEVRF
+95 
-100 SSAIAFMTPEL
+100 
-111 TALDISVLESFVN
+111 N
-124 DPRLKDYDYE
+124 
-134 IKGIIK
+134 
-140 DKAHVLGKEAEGV
+140 
-153 LAMGGQV
+153 
-160 FSSFRNIFGM
+160 
-170 INNADLPFPEITVRG
+170 
-185 KKIKVSHGTYGV
+185 KKI
-197 LMQDSD
+197 
-203 RAVRRKTFKAY
+203 
-214 YGAFIGLINTIAAT
+214 AT
-228 YIANV
+228 V

-363 VKQSVKLSVKRNP
+363 VKQSVKLGVKRNP

-402 AKKAGKATI
+402 AKRAGKATI

>member
-1 MLNRKN
+1 MFGVIVCSLMLAFFT
-7 VPMNLKWKTEDMF
+7 VPAAA
-20 ENLAEWNALFAKT
+20 AETSPVSVETTAAGQGSVEFT
-33 EKRIDFAKYEGKLN
+33 VKLN
-47 TVETVKAC
+47 DANQLTSGRYVTYYDADLFEVADTKTGGVFEVEDCNPAYTADGKTGVSYAGVSSDAITSGGTLMTVTFRLKSDIQKATGTFETAPIELYQGDNAVAISSDSVKTSVTVEQTVVKLSKTKA
-55 FDELYS
+55 
-61 VMGDLELLGVYAYMK
+61 VVVKGK
-76 HDEDSRDSESSALL
+76 T
-90 ARIDE
+90 I
-95 LEVRF
+95 
-100 SSAIAFMTPEL
+100 
-111 TALDISVLESFVN
+111 
-124 DPRLKDYDYE
+124 RLKAKVTPKQS
-134 IKGIIK
+134 IKW
-140 DKAHVLGKEAEGV
+140 
-153 LAMGGQV
+153 
-160 FSSFRNIFGM
+160 SSEN
-170 INNADLPFPEITVRG
+170 
-185 KKIKVSHGTYGV
+185 KKI
-197 LMQDSD
+197 
-203 RAVRRKTFKAY
+203 
-214 YGAFIGLINTIAAT
+214 AT
-228 YIANV
+228 V

-363 VKQSVKLSVKRNP
+363 VKQSVKLGVKRNP

-402 AKKAGKATI
+402 AKRAGKATI

>member
-1 MLNRKN
+1 MKAIKTMFGVIVCSLMLAFFT
-7 VPMNLKWKTEDMF
+7 VPAAA
-20 ENLAEWNALFAKT
+20 AETSPVSVETTAAGQGSVEFT
-33 EKRIDFAKYEGKLN
+33 VKLN
-47 TVETVKAC
+47 DANQLTSGRYVTYYDADLFEVADTKTGGVFEVEDCNPAYTADGKTGVSYAGVSSDAITSGGTLMTVTFRLKSDIQKATGTFETAPIELYQGDNAVAISSDSVKTSVTVEQTVVKLSKTKAVVVKGKTIQ
-55 FDELYS
+55 LKATVTPKQS
-61 VMGDLELLGVYAYMK
+61 IK
-76 HDEDSRDSESSALL
+76 WSSE
-90 ARIDE
+90 
-95 LEVRF
+95 
-100 SSAIAFMTPEL
+100 
-111 TALDISVLESFVN
+111 N
-124 DPRLKDYDYE
+124 
-134 IKGIIK
+134 
-140 DKAHVLGKEAEGV
+140 
-153 LAMGGQV
+153 
-160 FSSFRNIFGM
+160 
-170 INNADLPFPEITVRG
+170 
-185 KKIKVSHGTYGV
+185 KKI
-197 LMQDSD
+197 
-203 RAVRRKTFKAY
+203 
-214 YGAFIGLINTIAAT
+214 AT
-228 YIANV
+228 V

>member
-1 MLNRKN
+1 MKAIKTMFGVIVCSLMLAFFT
-7 VPMNLKWKTEDMF
+7 VPAAA
-20 ENLAEWNALFAKT
+20 AETSPVSVETTAAGQGSVEFT
-33 EKRIDFAKYEGKLN
+33 VKLN
-47 TVETVKAC
+47 DANQLTSGRYVTYYDADLFEVADTKTGGVFEVEDCNPAYTADGKTGVSYAGVSSDPITSGGTLMTVTFRLKSDIQKATGTFETAPIELYQGDNAVAISSDSVKTSVTVEQTVVKLSKTKA
-55 FDELYS
+55 
-61 VMGDLELLGVYAYMK
+61 VVVKGK
-76 HDEDSRDSESSALL
+76 T
-90 ARIDE
+90 I
-95 LEVRF
+95 
-100 SSAIAFMTPEL
+100 
-111 TALDISVLESFVN
+111 
-124 DPRLKDYDYE
+124 RLKAKVTPKQS
-134 IKGIIK
+134 IKW
-140 DKAHVLGKEAEGV
+140 
-153 LAMGGQV
+153 
-160 FSSFRNIFGM
+160 SSEN
-170 INNADLPFPEITVRG
+170 
-185 KKIKVSHGTYGV
+185 KKI
-197 LMQDSD
+197 
-203 RAVRRKTFKAY
+203 
-214 YGAFIGLINTIAAT
+214 AT
-228 YIANV
+228 V

-363 VKQSVKLSVKRNP
+363 VKQSVKLGVKRNP

-402 AKKAGKATI
+402 AKRAGKATI

>member
-1 MLNRKN
+1 MFGVIVCSLMLAFFT
-7 VPMNLKWKTEDMF
+7 VPAAA
-20 ENLAEWNALFAKT
+20 AETSPVSVETTAAGQGSVEFT
-33 EKRIDFAKYEGKLN
+33 VKLN
-47 TVETVKAC
+47 DANQLTSGRYVTYYDADLFEVADTKTGGVFEVEDCNPAYTADGKTGVSYAGVSSDPITSGGTLMTVTFRLKSDIQKATGTFETAPIELYQGDNAIAISSDSVKTSVTVEQTVVKLSKTKAVVVKGKTIQ
-55 FDELYS
+55 LKATVTPKQS
-61 VMGDLELLGVYAYMK
+61 IK
-76 HDEDSRDSESSALL
+76 WSSE
-90 ARIDE
+90 
-95 LEVRF
+95 
-100 SSAIAFMTPEL
+100 
-111 TALDISVLESFVN
+111 N
-124 DPRLKDYDYE
+124 
-134 IKGIIK
+134 
-140 DKAHVLGKEAEGV
+140 
-153 LAMGGQV
+153 
-160 FSSFRNIFGM
+160 
-170 INNADLPFPEITVRG
+170 
-185 KKIKVSHGTYGV
+185 KKI
-197 LMQDSD
+197 
-203 RAVRRKTFKAY
+203 
-214 YGAFIGLINTIAAT
+214 AT
-228 YIANV
+228 V

-363 VKQSVKLSVKRNP
+363 VKQSVKLGVKRNP